1 MITTVTPHVTTIL
14 MDRSLFLPFLSLVQR
29 VDLSLDDLDEHK
41 VISLLSEVIEKIR
54 KDNARLIVQQVQIQV
69 TI

>member
-1 MITTVTPHVTTIL
+1 